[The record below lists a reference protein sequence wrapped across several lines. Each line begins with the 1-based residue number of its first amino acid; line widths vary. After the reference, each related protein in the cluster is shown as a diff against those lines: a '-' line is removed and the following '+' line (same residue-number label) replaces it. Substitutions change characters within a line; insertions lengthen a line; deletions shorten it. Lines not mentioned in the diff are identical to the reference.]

1 MRRSSSGSR
10 ALGILAALAF
20 CATTAH
26 AQPGNTPPAGSP
38 PPPPTY
44 GPAPVYAPPPP
55 VTGTHT
61 VRYGTTIAGVDAL
74 AGGLFLLGTI
84 VLLGE
89 AFDESGDDDNAYLG
103 VGMMIGG
110 MGVYAFGPA
119 YVHSKKGNQSGAWK
133 SVGLRFGL
141 PLLGLTLGQ
150 AMSTQEC
157 DEYGCYDDGDDAAGS
172 LFGLGILT
180 AMVIDWA
187 VLAKVD
193 RPNAAYYPYASAT
206 SGGGG
211 VAGLAGSF

>member
-1 MRRSSSGSR
+1 MRRP
-10 ALGILAALAF
+10 LGILAALAF

-26 AQPGNTPPAGSP
+26 AQPGNTPPGGSPP

-89 AFDESGDDDNAYLG
+89 VVSDEGGDDDNAYLG

-110 MGVYAFGPA
+110 VGVYTFGPA
-119 YVHSKKGNQSGAWK
+119 YVHSKKGNDRGAWK
-133 SVGLRFGL
+133 SVGLRVGL
-141 PLLGLTLGQ
+141 PLLGLALGE
-150 AMSTQEC
+150 AMRGEEC
-157 DEYGCYDDGDDAAGS
+157 DEYGCYDGDDDASAS
-172 LFGLGILT
+172 LFSLGILS

-193 RPNAAYYPYASAT
+193 RPNAAYYPYATAT
-206 SGGGG
+206 TGGGG